1 MRFMFACGGTGGHIN
16 PALAVAKLVK
26 EKKKSAEILFVGVS
40 GGMEERLVPAA
51 GFEIKTIESK
61 PISRKRGLSGI
72 ISNIDAVKC
81 VFSAERDAKK
91 LIENFSPDIVMG
103 TGGYACY
110 PVLSAATRFRIPTV
124 VHESNA
130 YPGLATRRLAKR
142 VTRVLLNFEVSRK
155 RLSTGASCAVVGNP
169 IRGDILMYDRETARR
184 ELGVTK
190 PLLVSFWGSLGAR
203 EMNKAI
209 AQVIRLESENP
220 GEFFHIH
227 ATGKFG
233 YEWMPDEI
241 KKMGVDL
248 SKQSFITLREY
259 IDDMPRVLAAADV
272 VMCRGGAGTL
282 SEVSARGVPAIIVP
296 SPNVTD
302 NHQFK
307 NASELAASGGAV
319 VIEEKEVTPKL
330 LYDTAKALLNDAE
343 KRAGMS
349 ENLLGNAILD
359 GTERIYEEMMRIMAK

>member
-1 MRFMFACGGTGGHIN
+1 MRFLFACGGTGGHIN
-16 PALAVAKLVK
+16 PALAVAKLVR
-26 EKKKSAEILFVGVS
+26 EKRKNAEILFVGVH
-40 GGMEERLVPAA
+40 GGMETRLVPAA
-51 GFEIKTIESK
+51 GFEIKTIDSSS
-61 PISRKRGLSGI
+61 ISRKHGVRGI
-72 ISNIDAVKC
+72 ISNIDALKR
-81 VFSAERDAKK
+81 VFCAERDARK
-91 LIENFSPDIVMG
+91 LIEDFSPDIVMG

-110 PVLSAATRFRIPTV
+110 PVLAAAAKCKIPTV

-130 YPGLATRRLAKR
+130 YPGLATRALAKR
-142 VTRVLLNFEVSRK
+142 VTRVLLNFEVSRE
-155 RLSTGASCAVVGNP
+155 RLPRRASCAVVGNP
-169 IRGDILMYDRETARR
+169 VRGDILMYDRETARR

-209 AQVIRLESENP
+209 AEVIRLESATP

-233 YEWMPDEI
+233 YEWMPETV

-248 SKQSFITLREY
+248 EKQSFITLREY

-282 SEVSARGVPAIIVP
+282 SEISARGVPAIIVP

-307 NASELAASGGAV
+307 NASELRDIGGAI
-319 VIEEKEVTPKL
+319 VIEEKDVTPELLYENARKL
-330 LYDTAKALLNDAE
+330 LWDEK
-343 KRAGMS
+343 KRAEMS
-349 ENLLGNAILD
+349 ENLIKNAILD
-359 GTERIYEEMMRIMAK
+359 GAERIYEEMMRIIPK